1 MTLVALLF
9 LIALQSLLTLIV
21 LYQLAIIVLG
31 FLTKERLARSLC
43 ARTRFAIII
52 PAHNE
57 ECTVAQAVSSLLESD
72 YAAKLRD
79 IFVIAD
85 NCTDRTAEVA
95 RQSGALCLERT
106 DPKKGK
112 GYTLQWTLERIPKDR
127 YDAFVFLDA
136 DSTVA
141 PSFLYHLD
149 HDIQGGKKA
158 IQGYEVTK
166 NPGDTWLTR
175 LSDVSDFFQF
185 QYYYRA
191 RSKLGLSCRLLGNG
205 MCFSREIIANF
216 GWDAFSIGED
226 GEYYMKLILGEY
238 IVHYNPMARF
248 FSERA
253 VDFTQGK
260 PQRLRWMT
268 GKAEVVRRY
277 IPVLVVNA
285 LRKADIRQLD
295 AAVEFLLPSQSMLL
309 GMIFLAFSFQYW
321 VNMESLLVWL
331 IGIVIVIASYIG
343 VAVVTG
349 GFPYET
355 YKAMLFAPVYV
366 LWKIWLRVQSIFR
379 KERRWVKTERR
390 ATYNSSGIDR
400 R

>member
-1 MTLVALLF
+1 MTVVALLF
-9 LIALQSLLTLIV
+9 LIALQSLLTVVVI
-21 LYQLAIIVLG
+21 YHLAIIVLG
-31 FLTKERLARSLC
+31 FFTKERVARSLC

-72 YAAKLRD
+72 YAARLRD

-112 GYTLQWTLERIPKDR
+112 GYALQWMLERIPKNR

-141 PSFLYHLD
+141 PSFLSYLD
-149 HDIQGGKKA
+149 HDIQGGMRA
-158 IQGYEVTK
+158 IQGYELTK
-166 NPGDTWLTR
+166 NPEDTWLTR
-175 LSDVSDFFQF
+175 LSDVSDLFQF
-185 QYYYRA
+185 QYYRA
-191 RSKLGLSCRLLGNG
+191 RLKLGLSCRLLGNG
-205 MCFSREIIANF
+205 MCFSKEIIDNV

-226 GEYYMKLILGEY
+226 GEYYMKLILGGY

-253 VDFTQGK
+253 VDFAQGK

-268 GKAEVVRRY
+268 GKAEVVKKY
-277 IPVLVVNA
+277 IPVLLVDA

-309 GMIFLAFSFQYW
+309 GMIFLAFFLQYW
-321 VNMESLLVWL
+321 VNKEPLFVWM
-331 IGIVIVIASYIG
+331 IGITIVIAIYLG
-343 VAVVTG
+343 VPVATG

-355 YKAMLFAPVYV
+355 YKAILFAPVYV
-366 LWKIWLRVQSIFR
+366 LWKIWLRVQSIVT

-390 ATYNSSGIDR
+390 ATRKSSGIDQR
-400 R
+400 